1 MDLGIVPNECIYA
14 SSQTE
19 LNHKTMSRSKLK
31 TQKLIRLI
39 LKSQTPKGN
48 PVVEWLMSE
57 YKKHNK
63 LTFN

>member
-1 MDLGIVPNECIYA
+1 MNR
-14 SSQTE
+14 
-19 LNHKTMSRSKLK
+19 SRLK

-57 YKKHNK
+57 YEKHNK